1 MDRRQALLGIAA
13 MFGSQLL
20 PSIRTA
26 IASGLDPVNMSGAS
40 LFEDAR
46 REDIA
51 ALADTIIPET
61 DTPGAR
67 EAGVGEFIEFM
78 LQEWFPDEDRDRFID
93 GIERL
98 DAHCQSEF
106 DRRFA
111 ELNSEQQIAV
121 VTTLMEGGAGS
132 FDDGGKDF
140 FEHAKQLTM
149 FGYYTSEIGM
159 TVERRYLPIPG
170 RYDGAYPY
178 ADVGTLFTS

>member
-26 IASGLDPVNMSGAS
+26 IANGLDPVNMTGAS
-40 LFEDAR
+40 LLEDAR
-46 REDIA
+46 RLDTA
-51 ALADTIIPET
+51 ALAETIIPET

-78 LQEWFPDEDRDRFID
+78 LQEWFPAEDRDRFVD
-93 GIERL
+93 GLDRL
-98 DAHCQSEF
+98 HGYCSAEYGTS
-106 DRRFA
+106 FA
-111 ELNSEQQIAV
+111 ELDTGQQIAV
-121 VTTLMEGGAGS
+121 VTALMQGETPN
-132 FDDGGKDF
+132 FDDGGQDF

-178 ADVGTLFTS
+178 SEVGTLFTS

>member
-13 MFGSQLL
+13 MFGTQLL
-20 PSIRTA
+20 PPIRVA
-26 IASGLDPVNMSGAS
+26 IANGLDPVDMSGAT
-40 LFEDAR
+40 LFDDAR
-46 REDIA
+46 RLDIA
-51 ALADTIIPET
+51 ALAETIIPET

-78 LQEWFPDEDRDRFID
+78 LQEWFPDEDRDRFVD
-93 GIERL
+93 GMERL
-98 DAHCQSEF
+98 NDHCRTEL

-111 ELNSEQQIAV
+111 ELDSEEQIAV
-121 VTTLMEGGAGS
+121 VSALMEGNAGT
-132 FDDGGKDF
+132 FDDGGEDF
-140 FEHAKQLTM
+140 FEHAKQLTL

-159 TVERRYLPIPG
+159 TVERRYLPVPG

>member
-13 MFGSQLL
+13 MFGTQLL
-20 PSIRTA
+20 PPIRAA
-26 IASGLDPVNMSGAS
+26 IAGGLDPVKMSGAS
-40 LFEDAR
+40 LFEDSR
-46 REDIA
+46 RLDTA
-51 ALADTIIPET
+51 ALAETIIPET

-78 LQEWFPDEDRDRFID
+78 LQEWFPAEDRDRFLE
-93 GIERL
+93 GL
-98 DAHCQSEF
+98 DKLDEHCRSEHGSS
-106 DRRFA
+106 FA
-111 ELNSEQQIAV
+111 ALDTEQQIAV
-121 VTTLMEGGAGS
+121 VTALMEGTAQS
-132 FDDGGKDF
+132 FGDGGQDF

-159 TVERRYLPIPG
+159 TVERRYLPLPG

>member
-20 PSIRTA
+20 PPIRMA
-26 IASGLDPVNMSGAS
+26 IANGLDPVEMTGAS
-40 LFEDAR
+40 LFEEAR
-46 REDIA
+46 RADVA
-51 ALADTIIPET
+51 ALAETIIPET

-78 LQEWFPDEDRDRFID
+78 LQEWFSAEDRDRFVAGLEQLHD
-93 GIERL
+93 
-98 DAHCQSEF
+98 HCSAEHGSS
-106 DRRFA
+106 FA
-111 ELNSEQQIAV
+111 ELDTEQQIAV
-121 VTTLMEGGAGS
+121 VTALMEGEVQR
-132 FDDGGKDF
+132 FDDGGQDF

-159 TVERRYLPIPG
+159 TVERRYLPLPG
-170 RYDGAYPY
+170 RYDGANPY

>member
-20 PSIRTA
+20 PPIRAA
-26 IASGLDPVNMSGAS
+26 IASGLDPVNMSGAT
-40 LFEDAR
+40 LLDDAR
-46 REDIA
+46 RLDTA
-51 ALADTIIPET
+51 ALAETIIPET

-67 EAGVGEFIEFM
+67 EAGVGDFIEFM
-78 LQEWFPDEDRDRFID
+78 LQEWFPAEDRDRFVD
-93 GIERL
+93 GL
-98 DAHCQSEF
+98 DNLHAYCSAEF
-106 DRRFA
+106 GASFGA
-111 ELNSEQQIAV
+111 LETEQQIST
-121 VTTLMEGGAGS
+121 VTALMEGRAS
-132 FDDGGKDF
+132 QFDDGGQDF

-159 TVERRYLPIPG
+159 TVERRYLPMPG

>member
-13 MFGSQLL
+13 MFGTQLL
-20 PSIRTA
+20 PPIRAA
-26 IASGLDPVNMSGAS
+26 IASGLDPVDMSGAS
-40 LFEDAR
+40 LFDDAR
-46 REDIA
+46 RQDVA
-51 ALADTIIPET
+51 ALAETIIPET

-78 LQEWFPDEDRDRFID
+78 LQEWYPGEDRQRFVD
-93 GIERL
+93 GIQRL
-98 DAHCQSEF
+98 DDHCQSEF
-106 DRRFA
+106 AMRFA
-111 ELNSEQQIAV
+111 ELESEQQIAV
-121 VTTLMEGGAGS
+121 VTALMEGGADVY
-132 FDDGGKDF
+132 DDGGNDF

-159 TVERRYLPIPG
+159 TVERRYLPMPG